1 MAQALKSTG
10 AETVRWNLS
19 DLFASPDDPKIEA
32 TLAREMQRAKDFEA
46 RYKGKV
52 ATLEPK
58 AFAAM
63 MRELEDYEKA
73 AAKPEV
79 YAYMLHSGDTQD
91 HAAGRLLARVREAGA
106 ERSSHMVFFYLELA
120 QISDEQAASTARTSF
135 RSQRSACSP
144 TSARWATRHGSDCSR
159 SCARAFASTSMGAT
173 SRSTR
178 RSRSCASPIATSVAK
193 PAAR

>member
-79 YAYMLHSGDTQD
+79 YAYMLHSQDTQD
-91 HAAGRLLARVREAGA
+91 HAAGRLLARVREAAA
-106 ERSSHMVFFYLELA
+106 ERGAHLVFFPLELA
-120 QISDEQAASTARTSF
+120 QIDDD
-135 RSQRSACSP
+135 
-144 TSARWATRHGSDCSR
+144 H
-159 SCARAFASTSMGAT
+159 
-173 SRSTR
+173 
-178 RSRSCASPIATSVAK
+178 
-193 PAAR
+193 AARLYADPDAGVYRHFVEHERRFRPHQLSEPEERVLTDFSPVGN

>member
-32 TLAREMQRAKDFEA
+32 TLTREMQRAKDFEA

-120 QISDEQAASTARTSF
+120 QISDEQAAKLF
-135 RSQRSACSP
+135 VL
-144 TSARWATRHGSDCSR
+144 SR
-159 SCARAFASTSMGAT
+159 REVDDIFVGHRFLQLNRLTTLSNGGT
-173 SRSTR
+173 
-178 RSRSCASPIATSVAK
+178 PVKISVVVY
-193 PAAR
+193 